1 MIFDVMWYS
10 MLKSGAQTAGIT
22 LQTVGFQMFN
32 CVNGKKK
39 SKYLVNDA
47 RILAVLNNYDF
58 TKFFEN

>member
-1 MIFDVMWYS
+1 

-32 CVNGKKK
+32 CVNGEKK